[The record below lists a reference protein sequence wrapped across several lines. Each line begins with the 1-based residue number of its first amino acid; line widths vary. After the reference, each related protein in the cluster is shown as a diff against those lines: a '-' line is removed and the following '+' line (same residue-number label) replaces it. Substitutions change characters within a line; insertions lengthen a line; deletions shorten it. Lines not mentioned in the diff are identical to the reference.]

1 MNEYEYKSII
11 NPSSG
16 SDSTSENSVTSPSP
30 SPSTLTPSA
39 AMPDDVDSAHTL
51 TDYTGPNSFF
61 ANLPAQHTSVAR
73 LRGEYGDLS
82 FAIKK
87 SDNSCAEARS
97 HLHQKLLQKLEDK
110 INDMNIVDYPS
121 FDEAMRS
128 IILESNAED
137 PEIGYRILGTGEG
150 STKATLQIG
159 DTKRDLELAVKWW
172 MDSLTGNVP
181 TMWKSRK

>member
-1 MNEYEYKSII
+1 M
-11 NPSSG
+11 
-16 SDSTSENSVTSPSP
+16 
-30 SPSTLTPSA
+30 
-39 AMPDDVDSAHTL
+39 

-73 LRGEYGDLS
+73 LRGKYGDLS
-82 FAIKK
+82 FVIKV
-87 SDNSCAEARS
+87 SDNSCGEARS
-97 HLHQKLLQKLEDK
+97 HLHQQSLQGLENK
-110 INDMNIVDYPS
+110 INGMDIVDYPS
-121 FDEAMRS
+121 FDEAMRR

-159 DTKRDLELAVKWW
+159 DTKLDLELSVKWR